1 MSDIRLIKP
10 YLSFDEVEAE
20 FRDVFSS
27 GMFTRGK
34 NVDAFKQELMAFT
47 GAKHAFLT
55 TSATT
60 ALWTCMKLLGIQ
72 AGDEVIVSDF
82 SWPATAH
89 VVEDLGARPIF
100 ADVSLKTFNM
110 LPEELEKKITARTKA
125 VIFVDALGNPSGLS
139 EIKKICERH
148 NLPLVEDAA
157 CAIGSS
163 EFGRQCGSIA
173 DITCFSFHPRKL
185 INTGEGGAILTDRED
200 WAKWL
205 EIKLGAGVSGV
216 KGAGADFVDF
226 GYNFRLPEMA
236 SIMGRKQLAKL
247 ESIIEERNKIR
258 SDYLAALEPLGYS
271 VQELTDSVK
280 HNIQSLVF
288 SVPEDVNRNQMITC
302 LRDRGV
308 ETTIGTYS
316 LSSTTY
322 YQDRYQN
329 VQPNSQHLF
338 HTTLTLPCYSGVDVE
353 TVAQRIMDS
362 QKAQSNLTLNSP
374 IETKGA

>member
-20 FRDVFSS
+20 FREVFES

-34 NVDAFKQELMAFT
+34 HVDAFRQELSAYT

-60 ALWTCMKLLGIQ
+60 ALWTCMKLLDVK

-82 SWPATAH
+82 SWPATAN
-89 VVEDLGARPIF
+89 VVEDLGARPVF
-100 ADVSLKTFNM
+100 ADVSLDTFNM
-110 LPEELEKKITARTKA
+110 LPEDLEKKITARTKA
-125 VIFVDALGNPSGLS
+125 VIFVDALGTPAGLT

-148 NLPLVEDAA
+148 GLPLVEDAA

-163 EFGRQCGSIA
+163 EFGRRCGSIA

-185 INTGEGGAILTDRED
+185 INTGEGGAILTDRDD

-205 EIKLGAGVSGV
+205 EIKLGAGVSGM
-216 KGAGADFVDF
+216 KGPGADFVDY

-236 SIMGRKQLAKL
+236 ALMGRKQLAKL
-247 ESIIEERNKIR
+247 ESIVDERNQIR
-258 SDYLAALEPLGYS
+258 TAYVSGLEPLGYA
-271 VQELTDSVK
+271 VQQSSSFTR

-288 SVPEDVNRNQMITC
+288 RVPEDINRDQIILW
-302 LRDRGV
+302 LRTRGV
-308 ETTIGTYS
+308 EATIGTYA
-316 LSSTTY
+316 LSATTFY
-322 YQDRYQN
+322 RTRYGT
-329 VQPNSQHLF
+329 VQPNSNRLF
-338 HTTLTLPCYSGVDVE
+338 DTTLTLPCYRGVDVSRVIQE
-353 TVAQRIMDS
+353 IAVAQ
-362 QKAQSNLTLNSP
+362 A
-374 IETKGA
+374 

>member
-10 YLSFDEVEAE
+10 YLSFDEVETE
-20 FRDVFSS
+20 FRDVFES

-34 NVDAFKQELMAFT
+34 HVDAFRQELTAYT

-60 ALWTCMKLLGIQ
+60 ALWTCMKLLGIK

-82 SWPATAH
+82 SWPATAN
-89 VVEDLGARPIF
+89 VVEDLGARPVF
-100 ADVSLKTFNM
+100 ADVSLDTFNM

-125 VIFVDALGNPSGLS
+125 VIFVDALGNPAGLS

-148 NLPLVEDAA
+148 GLPLVEDAA

-163 EFGRQCGSIA
+163 EFGRRCGSIA

-185 INTGEGGAILTDRED
+185 INTGEGGAILTDRDD

-205 EIKLGAGVSGV
+205 EIKLGAGVSGM
-216 KGAGADFVDF
+216 KGPGADFVDF

-236 SIMGRKQLAKL
+236 ALMGRKQLAKL
-247 ESIIEERNKIR
+247 ESIVDERNETR
-258 SDYLAALEPLGYS
+258 TTYVSGLAPLGYT
-271 VQELTDSVK
+271 VQQSNSFTR

-288 SVPEDVNRNQMITC
+288 RVPEDIDRDRIILQ
-302 LRDRGV
+302 LRTRGV
-308 ETTIGTYS
+308 EATIGTYA
-316 LSSTTY
+316 LSATTF
-322 YQDRYQN
+322 YQARYGS
-329 VQPNSQHLF
+329 VQPNSNRLF
-338 HTTLTLPCYSGVDVE
+338 DTTLTLPCYRGVDVSRVIQE
-353 TVAQRIMDS
+353 IAEAQ
-362 QKAQSNLTLNSP
+362 A
-374 IETKGA
+374 